1 MFAFYFCCKEKI
13 KKQNKRWWKVFCF
26 HFFWFGLFRRSL
38 ILATFAHFH
47 STMTYH
53 LCRRLEA
60 GTTTTTRPTEEKR
73 GLGFPIEREL
83 IKKVRAKEMKG
94 EGLPE
99 DYNNI
104 PDLWVPSFVF
114 IFFPSSKCYGLC
126 ECLLPSIFD
135 WTKNKKSSIVPLQ
148 KKKKKRK
155 LK

>member
-1 MFAFYFCCKEKI
+1 MSAGLVRNNVPLDWNQKWNLFFFYFILISLFFCFVLFAFSFCCKEKI

-114 IFFPSSKCYGLC
+114 IFF
-126 ECLLPSIFD
+126 
-135 WTKNKKSSIVPLQ
+135 
-148 KKKKKRK
+148 
-155 LK
+155 

>member
-1 MFAFYFCCKEKI
+1 M
-13 KKQNKRWWKVFCF
+13 FCF
-26 HFFWFGLFRRSL
+26 HFFWLGLFRPSL

-114 IFFPSSKCYGLC
+114 IFFSLFKVL
-126 ECLLPSIFD
+126 
-135 WTKNKKSSIVPLQ
+135 WTVRMSFTFHLWLDEEQKILHSPLA
-148 KKKKKRK
+148 KKKRK
-155 LK
+155 GNWNSCGPGVFRHRWRIAQRKE